1 MFAIVA
7 GWDMALERALFG
19 SILSFACFCASA
31 QAPEKIAV
39 ANEGGIR
46 DRWMLAPGASLPVPA
61 YPKAYEAS
69 GAEVCVAIGYVLNA
83 DGTTSDFSLLKS
95 WSADEP
101 KLHRDQYWSTFAADA
116 SAALA
121 RWKFAPRPEVT
132 GPKPVY
138 TVATFLFGATNATEL
153 RRKCAIPSLSTRLV
167 ELRYDAKAGRKM
179 AFAGVFDRLDL
190 DPGMVTRVDQ
200 QRRNDAIAERQAI
213 QRPRP
218 KR

>member
-1 MFAIVA
+1 MA
-7 GWDMALERALFG
+7 GWIMLPARAVLYSLLLLVSG
-19 SILSFACFCASA
+19 SPFA
-31 QAPEKIAV
+31 QAPEKIPV
-39 ANEGGIR
+39 VSEGGIR
-46 DRWMLAPGASLPVPA
+46 DRWMLAPGATLPVPA
-61 YPKAYEAS
+61 YPKAYAANN
-69 GAEVCVAIGYVLNA
+69 AEVCLAIGYVLNA

-101 KLHRDQYWSTFAADA
+101 KLQRNEYWSTFAADA

-121 RWKFAPRPEVT
+121 RWKFAPRPDVT
-132 GPKPVY
+132 EPKPVY

-153 RRKCAIPSLSTRLV
+153 RRKCAIPSLTTRLV

-213 QRPRP
+213 HRPP
-218 KR
+218 KPSKP

>member
-1 MFAIVA
+1 
-7 GWDMALERALFG
+7 MALVRKLAG
-19 SILSFACFCASA
+19 SVLLFACCWVSA

-46 DRWMLAPGASLPVPA
+46 DRWMLAPGTSLPVPA

-101 KLHRDQYWSTFAADA
+101 KLHRDEYWSTFAADA

-121 RWKFAPRPEVT
+121 RWKFSPRPDVAEA
-132 GPKPVY
+132 KPVY
-138 TVATFLFGATNATEL
+138 TVATFLFGAKSATEL

-200 QRRNDAIAERQAI
+200 QRRTDATAERQAI
-213 QRPRP
+213 QRPP
-218 KR
+218 KSSKP